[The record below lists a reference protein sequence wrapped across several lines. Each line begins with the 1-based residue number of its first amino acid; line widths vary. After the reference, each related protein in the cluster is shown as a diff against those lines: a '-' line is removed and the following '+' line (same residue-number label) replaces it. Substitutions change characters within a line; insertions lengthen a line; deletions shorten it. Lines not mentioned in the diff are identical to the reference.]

1 MAKNAALG
9 RAGGAKQDEFFT
21 QLASFYHGNVFE
33 KYAGWDAPDLIVSD
47 GAYGVRGFRGDT
59 TDESG
64 LVEWYRPHALAWA
77 KAAKPSTSLWFW
89 NTEVGWA
96 TVHPLLLATGWEY
109 VQLAVW
115 DKGLSHIAGNVNGK
129 TIRQLPVVTEV
140 SALYRRK
147 IYLDTGDGQTLDVK
161 GWLRAEWRRSGLPL
175 TKANDACGVKN
186 AATRKY
192 LTKDWLWYWPPGEM
206 VERMASYCA
215 EHGRPTERPYFSIDG
230 TNCVRAEEWD
240 SMRATWNHRNGVTNV
255 WSRPPLADS
264 ERLRGTMERS
274 SPRTYKPTKLSAA
287 HLNQK
292 PLDLMLT
299 QVAATTNVGD
309 VVWEPFGGLA
319 SASVASVLLGRRS
332 FASELDN
339 TFFSLACGRLADA
352 QASYDENG
360 VYPFEKGDR

>member
-1 MAKNAALG
+1 MGTDFSSELY
-9 RAGGAKQDEFFT
+9 D
-21 QLASFYHGNVFE
+21 LHHGNVSE
-33 KYAGWDAPDLIVSD
+33 MYSKWPAPDLIVSD

-59 TDESG
+59 TDATG
-64 LVEWYRPHALAWA
+64 LVDWYQPHALEWA

-109 VQLAVW
+109 VQLAIW
-115 DKGLSHIAGNVNGK
+115 DKGLAHIAGNVNGK

-147 IYLDTGDGQTLDVK
+147 LFLDTGDGQTLAVK
-161 GWLRAEWRRSGLPL
+161 EWLRAEWQRSGLPL
-175 TKANDACGVKN
+175 CKANEACEVKN

-192 LTKDWLWYWPPGEM
+192 LTADWLWYWPPGEA
-206 VERMASYCA
+206 VKKMADYCTA
-215 EHGRPTERPYFSIDG
+215 FGKPTNRPYFSLDG
-230 TNCVRAEEWD
+230 TKPITSEEWD
-240 SMRATWNHRNGVTNV
+240 RMRAIWNHRNGITNV

-274 SPRTYKPTKLSAA
+274 APRTYKPTKQSAA

-292 PLDLMLT
+292 PLDLMLI
-299 QVAATTNVGD
+299 QIAAATCEGN

-319 SASVASVLLGRRS
+319 SASVASVLLGRH
-332 FASELDN
+332 ACVSEIDD
-339 TFFSLACGRLADA
+339 TFVGLAKGRLDEA
-352 QASYDENG
+352 YDSFKRNG
-360 VYPFEKGDR
+360 TFVFEEAE

>member
-1 MAKNAALG
+1 MNPNEESCSTKMFNL
-9 RAGGAKQDEFFT
+9 F
-21 QLASFYHGNVFE
+21 HGNVSE
-33 KYAGWDAPDLIVSD
+33 VYQEWPAPDVIISD

-59 TDESG
+59 TDATG
-64 LVEWYRPHALAWA
+64 LTEWYKPHVLAWA

-109 VQLAVW
+109 VQLAIW
-115 DKGLSHIAGNVNGK
+115 DKGLAHIAGNVNGQ

-140 SALYRRK
+140 AALYRRK
-147 IYLDTGDGQTLDVK
+147 VYLNTGDGQTLDAK
-161 GWLRAEWRRSGLPL
+161 GWLRAEWRRSGLPMS
-175 TKANDACGVKN
+175 KSNDACGVKN

-192 LTKDWLWYWPPGEM
+192 LTSDWLWYWPPGEA
-206 VERMASYCA
+206 VQKMAEYCI
-215 EHGRPTERPYFSIDG
+215 EHGAKTPWPYFSLDG
-230 TNCVRAEEWD
+230 KTPVTAEAWD
-240 SMRATWNHRNGVTNV
+240 KMRAVWNHKNGITNV

-264 ERLRGTMERS
+264 ERLKGTMERS

-299 QVAATTNVGD
+299 QVAATTNEDD

-319 SASVASVLLGRRS
+319 SGSVAAVLMGRHS
-332 FASELDN
+332 YAAEIDE
-339 TFFSLACGRLADA
+339 TFFELAKTRLDEANDYYMKNGICRRNSDA
-352 QASYDENG
+352 
-360 VYPFEKGDR
+360 